1 MCGIAGEVRFD
12 GADADLA
19 ALARCTARMT
29 RCGPDS
35 GGAWTSGPIGFGHR
49 RLKIIDLSAARSQPM
64 IDAQLGL
71 SVVFNGCLYNY
82 RTAARFCPRSRRSSP
97 VTGTT
102 GSLHFPIDEPL
113 PRDLVDKLLTTRIK
127 QLGLL

>member
-97 VTGTT
+97 VTRAPQDRCTSPSMNRCRAT
-102 GSLHFPIDEPL
+102 WSTSCSPPA
-113 PRDLVDKLLTTRIK
+113 
-127 QLGLL
+127 